1 LNLREVVA
9 KESGPAQ
16 SLTRDAS
23 GKEPIPLTP
32 QAASQAKA
40 AIAASAVEP
49 ASAPVLASAAAASA
63 AAGASAVAA
72 SPASGAA
79 VVRAAAPPQ
88 HPVRLHFGQLL
99 LQRGR
104 VTYTDNFIKP
114 NYTANL

>member
-32 QAASQAKA
+32 QAASQVKA

-49 ASAPVLASAAAASA
+49 ASAPVLASAAAAS
-63 AAGASAVAA
+63 
-72 SPASGAA
+72 PASGAA
-79 VVRAAAPPQ
+79 VVRATAPPQ